1 MVIRA
6 VRCYNPHVERDPSST
21 NETVLLVEDRE
32 EVRRALHEYLRHL
45 GYDVLDATKAE
56 EALAMASRGLR
67 IDVLLTDVNMPGGL
81 GTDLADAM
89 REVLP
94 DVRVV
99 FMSGYP
105 PDPAM
110 RQRMGLLGAT
120 FLQKPFAPR
129 ELIALLPARR

>member
-1 MVIRA
+1 M
-6 VRCYNPHVERDPSST
+6 ERDPSST

-32 EVRRALHEYLRHL
+32 EVRRALHEYLSHL

-56 EALAMASRGLR
+56 DALAMASRGVR
-67 IDVLLTDVNMPGGL
+67 IDVLLTDVNMPGGS
-81 GTDLADAM
+81 GTDLADAV
-89 REVLP
+89 RAVLP
-94 DVRVV
+94 GVRVV
-99 FMSGYP
+99 FMSGYA

-129 ELIALLPARR
+129 ELIALLPSRR